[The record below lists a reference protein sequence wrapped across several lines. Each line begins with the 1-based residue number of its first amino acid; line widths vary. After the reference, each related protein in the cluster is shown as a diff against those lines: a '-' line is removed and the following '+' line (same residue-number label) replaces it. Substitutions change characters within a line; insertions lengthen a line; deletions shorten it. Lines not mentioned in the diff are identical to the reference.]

1 MFIKFNSKVKFSLIT
16 GNMRIVEKLFIL
28 LILYFI
34 FIDKVFALEFS
45 IGIIAY
51 NYNLHACDKPESDKL
66 NVEGLNIELTKKS
79 INEYTIKEYTRDD
92 YPRCIIITT
101 DQSDFGNFKPTFRLE
116 TDLIESSMLKLS
128 IDYMLPTTFT
138 AEGSIGSS
146 AINPGYNYIK
156 IDYNS
161 SDLLLRI
168 YSGGFKKDKF
178 SIEPFIGSSLGE
190 RTLKIKLNEEVYTD
204 FKNKDFNPQRNYN
217 FGIRANFQESFF
229 VSYTH
234 QVHWTKVTR
243 ISHYYF
249 LIAYDF

>member
-1 MFIKFNSKVKFSLIT
+1 
-16 GNMRIVEKLFIL
+16 MRIVEKLFIL

-34 FIDKVFALEFS
+34 FINKVFALEFS

-51 NYNLHACDKPESDKL
+51 NYNLHECGKPESEKL
-66 NVEGLNIELTKKS
+66 NVEGLLVELTKKS
-79 INEYTIKEYTRDD
+79 INEYKIKDYKRDD
-92 YPRCIIITT
+92 YPRCIIIKT
-101 DQSDFGNFKPTFRLE
+101 DQSDFSNFQPTFRLE
-116 TDLIESSMLKLS
+116 TDLIESSMLRLS
-128 IDYMLPTTFT
+128 IDYMPPTTFT
-138 AEGSIGSS
+138 AEGSIGNST
-146 AINPGYNYIK
+146 INPSYNYIK

-190 RTLKIKLNEEVYTD
+190 RTLKIQFNDEVYTD
-204 FKNKDFNPQRNYN
+204 FKNIGFSPRSNYN

-234 QVHWTKVTR
+234 QVHWTKVIR